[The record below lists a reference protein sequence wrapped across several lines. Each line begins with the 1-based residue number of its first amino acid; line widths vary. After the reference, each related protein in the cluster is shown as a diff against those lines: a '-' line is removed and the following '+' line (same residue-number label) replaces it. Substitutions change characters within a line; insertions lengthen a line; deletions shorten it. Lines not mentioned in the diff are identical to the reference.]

1 MKNQNLSIELYNIF
15 KTIKLIETE
24 IEENKFISYKFKEV

>member
-15 KTIKLIETE
+15 KTIKFIEVE
-24 IEENKFISYKFKEV
+24 IEENKFISYKFKEI